1 MRRSIRPADAA
12 FPAVLALVMLGRMQ
26 WARLGRGAHPF
37 RLRHSPPPRSLSGH
51 PCGMAKTAAR
61 VPVQVQ
67 VVRGAVACPAALK
80 LQRAYATEVA
90 SGKAPG
96 NGGGGPITVSGWV
109 CVGFDTPEI
118 LRTGDTSKCTKDGA
132 EIVAVLPSPSA
143 SPSS

>member
-1 MRRSIRPADAA
+1 M
-12 FPAVLALVMLGRMQ
+12 G
-26 WARLGRGAHPF
+26 
-37 RLRHSPPPRSLSGH
+37 
-51 PCGMAKTAAR
+51 KTAAS

-67 VVRGAVACPAALK
+67 LVHGSVGCPAALQ
-80 LQRAYATEVA
+80 LQRAYAAEVA

-118 LRTGDTSKCTKDGA
+118 LRTGDTSKCTRDDA

>member
-12 FPAVLALVMLGRMQ
+12 FPAVLALVMLTGC
-26 WARLGRGAHPF
+26 
-37 RLRHSPPPRSLSGH
+37 SGH
-51 PCGMAKTAAR
+51 GSAGAAPVSPAAQSASPVPSGRPCGMGKTAAG

-67 VVRGAVACPAALK
+67 VVRGSVDCLAAIK
-80 LQRAYATEVA
+80 LQRAYAAEVA

-96 NGGGGPITVSGWV
+96 NGGGGPITVTGWV

-118 LRTGDTSKCTKDGA
+118 LRTGDTSKCTRDGA

>member
-12 FPAVLALVMLGRMQ
+12 FPAVLALVMLTGC
-26 WARLGRGAHPF
+26 GAHGSAGSAPA
-37 RLRHSPPPRSLSGH
+37 SPVAQSATPMPSGR
-51 PCGMAKTAAR
+51 PCGTAKTAAG
-61 VPVQVQ
+61 VPIHVQ
-67 VVRGAVACPAALK
+67 VVRGTLSCPAALK
-80 LQRAYATEVA
+80 LQRAYAAEVA

-118 LRTGDTSKCTKDGA
+118 LRTGDTSKCTRHGA
-132 EIVAVLPSPSA
+132 EIAAVLPSPSA